1 MPLSN
6 LVRENWLTSNIYT
19 VCAYSKLSVMMKL
32 LVTEL
37 LLNSMGLFSRR
48 WSSMV
53 SQWCFVYKTN
63 TVFPLVVH
71 AWRLCLNLYEEQP
84 ILVH

>member
-1 MPLSN
+1 M
-6 LVRENWLTSNIYT
+6 I
-19 VCAYSKLSVMMKL
+19 
-32 LVTEL
+32 
-37 LLNSMGLFSRR
+37 
-48 WSSMV
+48 

-71 AWRLCLNLYEEQP
+71 AWRLCLDLYEEQP